1 MRRSHYLDEILSLDP
16 VRDHKRIVQLDVCF
30 EFPWDTTRSLE
41 LALFR
46 TFGVP
51 SIARLLDSTGEFAR
65 ASQKRYD
72 DTDLI
77 ISTILEDG
85 YDSETGTRALRQMN
99 RIHSRFEIS
108 NDDFVYVLSTF
119 VLEPI
124 RWNARFGWRPM
135 MEAERLA
142 SFHCWREIGR
152 RMNIKGI
159 PQEYAELERFNEGYE
174 RKHFATGA
182 AARRP
187 RSHGS
192 VPAAAPAPKESHRAA
207 AQALLPARLR
217 ARGARPRAE
226 QLEQPRRVGR
236 RCRLVLVHEVAVDAQ
251 AVVQQRP
258 NPLRPRREL
267 GIGVGRL
274 AQAQVAEGGLA
285 LERAYADGVQR

>member
-1 MRRSHYLDEILSLDP
+1 MRGSHYLDEILSLDP
-16 VRDHKRIVQLDVCF
+16 LRDHKRIVQLDVCF

-85 YDSETGTRALRQMN
+85 YDSEAGKRALRQMN

-152 RMNIKGI
+152 RMNIKAI
-159 PQEYAELERFNEGYE
+159 PEEYAELERFNEAYE
-174 RKHFATGA
+174 RKHFATG
-182 AARRP
+182 
-187 RSHGS
+187 G
-192 VPAAAPAPKESHRAA
+192 AAPAPTASHRAA

-217 ARGARPRAE
+217 ARGARPSAE
-226 QLEQPRRVGR
+226 QLEQPRS
-236 RCRLVLVHEVAVDAQ
+236 H
-251 AVVQQRP
+251 RP
-258 NPLRPRREL
+258 APSARPR
-267 GIGVGRL
+267 
-274 AQAQVAEGGLA
+274 A
-285 LERAYADGVQR
+285 

>member
-1 MRRSHYLDEILSLDP
+1 MTRSRYLDEILSLDP

-85 YDSETGTRALRQMN
+85 YDSETGKRALRQMN
-99 RIHSRFEIS
+99 RIHGRFEIS
-108 NDDFVYVLSTF
+108 DDDFVYVLSTF

-152 RMNIKGI
+152 RMNIEGI
-159 PQEYAELERFNEGYE
+159 PEEYAELERFNKGYE
-174 RKHFATGA
+174 RRHFATGD
-182 AARRP
+182 AARRLGVEGQELYAAWFP
-187 RSHGS
+187 R
-192 VPAAAPAPKESHRAA
+192 PARPLVRRSIH
-207 AQALLPARLR
+207 ALLDPGLRATFGYPEPPPGLRRLLETGLR
-217 ARGARPRAE
+217 ARARAVRFLP
-226 QLEQPRRVGR
+226 PRR
-236 RCRLVLVHEVAVDAQ
+236 
-251 AVVQQRP
+251 
-258 NPLRPRREL
+258 RPRRRTELRRRRSYPRGYVLEEL
-267 GIGVGRL
+267 GP
-274 AQAQVAEGGLA
+274 APSSSSSCAA
-285 LERAYADGVQR
+285 

>member
-1 MRRSHYLDEILSLDP
+1 MRGSHYLDEILSLDP
-16 VRDHKRIVQLDVCF
+16 LCDHKRIVQLDVCF

-51 SIARLLDSTGEFAR
+51 SIACLLDSTGEFAR

-85 YDSETGTRALRQMN
+85 YDSEAGKRALRQMN

-135 MEAERLA
+135 MEAARLA

-152 RMNIKGI
+152 RMNIKAI
-159 PQEYAELERFNEGYE
+159 PEEYSELERFNEAYE
-174 RKHFATGA
+174 RKHFAWGG
-182 AARRP
+182 AARRLGVDGQELYAAWFPRPARPLVRPRGGPAGP
-187 RSHGS
+187 RSRGS
-192 VPAAAPAPKESHRAA
+192 APTAAPAPRRRTELRRRRSYPRGYVVEELGPAPSSSSSRAA
-207 AQALLPARLR
+207 
-217 ARGARPRAE
+217 
-226 QLEQPRRVGR
+226 
-236 RCRLVLVHEVAVDAQ
+236 
-251 AVVQQRP
+251 
-258 NPLRPRREL
+258 
-267 GIGVGRL
+267 
-274 AQAQVAEGGLA
+274 
-285 LERAYADGVQR
+285 